1 MFEPHHTIP
10 SDPFRPTVTWIREDK
25 EDIKMITNN
34 GFAKGNYKVV
44 GFLQIALGTVKA
56 TTFEDSGLVGT
67 WNLGLV
73 KTLGHIKVT

>member
-1 MFEPHHTIP
+1 
-10 SDPFRPTVTWIREDK
+10 
-25 EDIKMITNN
+25 MITNN